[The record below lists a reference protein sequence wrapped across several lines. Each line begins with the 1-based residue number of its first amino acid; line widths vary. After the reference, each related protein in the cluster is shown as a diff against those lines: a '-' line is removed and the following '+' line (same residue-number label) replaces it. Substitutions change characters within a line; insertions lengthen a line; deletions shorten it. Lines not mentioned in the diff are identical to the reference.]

1 MPRRINFPTCVVEFA
16 KDGVECYL
24 SYVVVV
30 AVDVA
35 EDYLAYVLEVAVDVA
50 GDYLANGFGG
60 RCGCRGG

>member
-1 MPRRINFPTCVVEFA
+1 MEVA
-16 KDGVECYL
+16 KDGVEGYL
-24 SYVVVV
+24 PYVVVV